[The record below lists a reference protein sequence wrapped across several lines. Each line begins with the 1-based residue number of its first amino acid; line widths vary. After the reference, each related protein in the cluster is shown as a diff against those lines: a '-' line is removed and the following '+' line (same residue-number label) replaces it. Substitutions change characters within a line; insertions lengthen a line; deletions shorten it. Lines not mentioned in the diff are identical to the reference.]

1 MKTKFNLDRDKVK
14 SEYIHSKQ
22 DYKKVLDGFQALKPP
37 IWKNPWF
44 YGPVGLASLAT
55 ILVLTFQLQVNAYG
69 NNTTLNLT
77 SNTDIN
83 FPEDTPCIK
92 APISNHDIEFQMIE
106 VYPENGIDTLLVS
119 GTTINIPANSLKS
132 EAGEPVQLKIR
143 EFRDKSSAFL
153 AGIPMDFGNNSAFES
168 AGMIEIRAEK
178 NGKQVLL
185 TENKPMEVNL
195 ALFKSPET
203 FKFWKL
209 NEDKKKWEETPCI
222 MQSAEKKSTR
232 DHLAIVD
239 KKIEIKEAVIE
250 KCEKEIAT
258 INGREKAELVK
269 AMIPTE
275 NARKLIIDFDSRD
288 YPELKGYKDL
298 EFEYILPENKSE
310 ASIYEYSKRINYAQ
324 AQVWN
329 DVDIKKQGDRYIAT
343 FINSKEKYSLPIRP
357 ILKGQ
362 SLTAMQAKMAD
373 AAKEKKTV
381 LQKIADDKK
390 AAEMELEKL
399 RKEQRKLMLEL
410 KEQLRKSEEQM
421 ANMERK
427 ASENRARAAARANTI
442 QAGTAS
448 FRTTSFGVYNCDKP
462 LPYPPE
468 CPILL
473 VFETKEGQKIQMES
487 AFVFDLKKNTRYSFG
502 GYYPHSKEKLGW
514 FNDESTLVIIDDKGE
529 VYFKQKVNE
538 QTKSTGKLVVHR
550 LDKKDVTLDNIQSII
565 REATSIV

>member
-1 MKTKFNLDRDKVK
+1 MSMKTKFNLDRDKVK

-203 FKFWKL
+203 F
-209 NEDKKKWEETPCI
+209 
-222 MQSAEKKSTR
+222 
-232 DHLAIVD
+232 
-239 KKIEIKEAVIE
+239 
-250 KCEKEIAT
+250 
-258 INGREKAELVK
+258 
-269 AMIPTE
+269 
-275 NARKLIIDFDSRD
+275 
-288 YPELKGYKDL
+288 
-298 EFEYILPENKSE
+298 
-310 ASIYEYSKRINYAQ
+310 
-324 AQVWN
+324 
-329 DVDIKKQGDRYIAT
+329 
-343 FINSKEKYSLPIRP
+343 
-357 ILKGQ
+357 
-362 SLTAMQAKMAD
+362 
-373 AAKEKKTV
+373 
-381 LQKIADDKK
+381 
-390 AAEMELEKL
+390 
-399 RKEQRKLMLEL
+399 
-410 KEQLRKSEEQM
+410 
-421 ANMERK
+421 
-427 ASENRARAAARANTI
+427 
-442 QAGTAS
+442 
-448 FRTTSFGVYNCDKP
+448 
-462 LPYPPE
+462 
-468 CPILL
+468 
-473 VFETKEGQKIQMES
+473 
-487 AFVFDLKKNTRYSFG
+487 
-502 GYYPHSKEKLGW
+502 
-514 FNDESTLVIIDDKGE
+514 
-529 VYFKQKVNE
+529 
-538 QTKSTGKLVVHR
+538 
-550 LDKKDVTLDNIQSII
+550 
-565 REATSIV
+565 